1 MNYKLYKETVPEYS
15 ALQQVLYNRGIP
27 IEEQKKWLNAGW
39 DDIHDWRLFGQ
50 NIEDALN
57 FITNAVSKKK
67 KMLILWDSD
76 PDGAFSG
83 AIINN
88 FLYAY
93 FPEYAEICVENIFHT
108 GKQHGLGEFDLDKI
122 AAKCDVIWIPD
133 ASSSD
138 YKELEYL
145 YNKGKEIL
153 ITDHHLADKVSPHA
167 IVINNQ
173 LCDYPDKNLSG
184 AGVTWQVCR
193 AWEEK
198 YKDKNTPIAKNLL
211 DLCAVGN
218 ISDMMNSQELE
229 VKAIVNLGLSNLK
242 NKFLREI
249 AEKHSY
255 SIAKMN
261 GLNYYSCAFYIT
273 PYLNCIFRSGTKDEK
288 ELVFNSLL
296 DKNNN
301 QEVRSS
307 KRGEKEKYI
316 PLYEEAVTITER
328 VKRRQTKEQDEMV
341 ELFEQKIKEQNLLN
355 NAILTFICIPDEIPQ
370 NLAGLIANKEQAKYQ
385 RPCLVLTEHQNETGK
400 IVYEGSGRNY
410 SLSEK
415 ENLMKELL
423 ATGCVNW
430 VRGHEN
436 AHGVSIDEDK
446 FEEFLKKF
454 NEQYKDVDQTPTYWV
469 DYIWNSRTLDDSKI
483 LDIADLNIYGQEI
496 PESLVAVKD
505 IPLNSNIVTLMGLEK
520 GHPTLKIDLGNGVSA
535 IKFKSSEEEWEK
547 FCDDSKTLTIVAKP
561 NKNEWNGN
569 ISAQLIVEDYELTEQ
584 EEWIF

>member
-1 MNYKLYKETVPEYS
+1 
-15 ALQQVLYNRGIP
+15 
-27 IEEQKKWLNAGW
+27 
-39 DDIHDWRLFGQ
+39 
-50 NIEDALN
+50 
-57 FITNAVSKKK
+57 
-67 KMLILWDSD
+67 
-76 PDGAFSG
+76 
-83 AIINN
+83 
-88 FLYAY
+88 
-93 FPEYAEICVENIFHT
+93 
-108 GKQHGLGEFDLDKI
+108 
-122 AAKCDVIWIPD
+122 
-133 ASSSD
+133 
-138 YKELEYL
+138 
-145 YNKGKEIL
+145 
-153 ITDHHLADKVSPHA
+153 
-167 IVINNQ
+167 
-173 LCDYPDKNLSG
+173 
-184 AGVTWQVCR
+184 
-193 AWEEK
+193 
-198 YKDKNTPIAKNLL
+198 
-211 DLCAVGN
+211 
-218 ISDMMNSQELE
+218 
-229 VKAIVNLGLSNLK
+229 
-242 NKFLREI
+242 
-249 AEKHSY
+249 
-255 SIAKMN
+255 MN

-307 KRGEKEKYI
+307 KRGEKGKYI
-316 PLYEEAVTITER
+316 PIYEEAVTITER

-341 ELFEQKIKEQNLLN
+341 ELFEQKIKEENLLN
-355 NAILTFICIPDEIPQ
+355 NAILTFICVPHEIPQ

-385 RPCLVLTEHQNETGK
+385 RPCLVLTERQDETGK

-446 FEEFLKKF
+446 FKEFLKKF

-469 DYIWNSRTLDDSKI
+469 DYIWNSRTLDGSKI

-496 PESLVAVKD
+496 PESLVAVED
-505 IPLNSNIVTLMGLEK
+505 ISLNSNIVTLMGLEK